1 MVAEGGSFMTV
12 LYQKKGRIAY
22 ITLNRPEALNA
33 INLETQRELARIW
46 VDFRDDPDVW
56 VAILT
61 GAGER
66 AFSAGVDLREKDKV
80 SDVWGSW
87 DTGEPALP
95 NPILGAMEI
104 WKPVIAAVQGYCLG
118 MGCTLALS
126 CDIRIAAE
134 NAVFGYPE
142 VAQGIAVSVASLLL
156 PRLVPSGIAM
166 EILLTADNVDARE
179 ACRIGLVNKVVPLS
193 ELVST
198 AEKTAMGICDNAP
211 LAVRATKETAI
222 RGWDMPFDQGR
233 RLGVLLARQVNLS
246 EDAREGP
253 RAFVEK
259 RKPVYKGI

>member
-1 MVAEGGSFMTV
+1 MTV
-12 LYQKKGRIAY
+12 LYQKRDRIAY
-22 ITLNRPEALNA
+22 ITLNRPKVLNA

-46 VDFRDDPDVW
+46 ADFRDDPDVW
-56 VAILT
+56 VAILA

-66 AFSAGVDLREKDKV
+66 AFSAGVDLAEKDKV

-87 DTGEPALP
+87 DVGEPVLP

-118 MGCTLALS
+118 MGCTLALG

-156 PRLVPSGIAM
+156 PRIVPSGMAM
-166 EILLTADNVDARE
+166 EILLTADNIDARE
-179 ACRIGLVNKVVPLS
+179 AYRIGLVNKVVPLA
-193 ELVST
+193 ELLPA
-198 AEKTAMGICDNAP
+198 AEKIARRICENAP
-211 LAVRATKETAI
+211 LAVRATKETTV
-222 RGWDMPFDQGR
+222 RGFDMPLDQGR

-246 EDAREGP
+246 EDAKEGP
-253 RAFVEK
+253 KAFVAKK
-259 RKPVYKGI
+259 RPMYKGI

>member
-1 MVAEGGSFMTV
+1 MAV
-12 LYQKKGRIAY
+12 LYQKRDKIAY

-46 VDFRDDPDVW
+46 ADVRDDPDVL
-56 VAILT
+56 VAILS
-61 GAGER
+61 GAGEK
-66 AFSAGVDLREKDKV
+66 AFSAGVDLKEKDKV

-87 DTGEPALP
+87 DRGEPVLP

-104 WKPVIAAVQGYCLG
+104 WKPVIGAVQGYCLG

-134 NAVFGYPE
+134 NAILGYPE

-166 EILLTADNVDARE
+166 EILFTADNIDARE
-179 ACRIGLVNKVVPLS
+179 AYRIGLVNKVVPFS
-193 ELVST
+193 ELLSA
-198 AEKTAMGICDNAP
+198 AEKVARRICDNAP
-211 LAVRATKETAI
+211 LAVRATKEAAV
-222 RGWDMPFDQGR
+222 RAWDMPLDQGR
-233 RLGVLLARQVNLS
+233 RLGVLLARQVNAS

-253 RAFVEK
+253 RAFVER
-259 RKPVYKGI
+259 RKPRYKGI